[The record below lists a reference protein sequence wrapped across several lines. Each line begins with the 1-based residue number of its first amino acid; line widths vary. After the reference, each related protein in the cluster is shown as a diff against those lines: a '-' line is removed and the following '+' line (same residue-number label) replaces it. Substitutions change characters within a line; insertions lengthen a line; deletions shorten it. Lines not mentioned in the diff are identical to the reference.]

1 MMGLLRSGCRPIA
14 GFQGQ
19 HLISQGRES
28 KAVFDFLMRNLQ
40 RSRGGDLVLEMSPGC
55 FSVGAVPS
63 HDFPQFT
70 AIINVQEIGG
80 DVST

>member
-40 RSRGGDLVLEMSPGC
+40 RSRGGDLVLEMSPWMFFCGRRAEPRL
-55 FSVGAVPS
+55 SPIYG
-63 HDFPQFT
+63 
-70 AIINVQEIGG
+70 NN
-80 DVST
+80 